1 MSQCAEA
8 GGIWTAPGSRPILRQ
23 RTTRKHMNE
32 PSRAAERQAAD
43 MDADVSTMNLC
54 DETGEGWQ
62 TAIIDTHS

>member
-1 MSQCAEA
+1 
-8 GGIWTAPGSRPILRQ
+8 
-23 RTTRKHMNE
+23 MNE

-62 TAIIDTHS
+62 TAITDTHS

>member
-1 MSQCAEA
+1 
-8 GGIWTAPGSRPILRQ
+8 
-23 RTTRKHMNE
+23 MNE